1 MSTVQS
7 IERAFSILDVIA
19 ASEVGISV
27 TETSK
32 RVQLPTSTVSRLI
45 MTLEQLGAV
54 ERLEN
59 EHVRIG
65 KRIHSLSQSLTEEE
79 KLIRLAKPIL
89 KDLATSIGEDAALVV
104 PDQFK
109 ARFIA
114 QESGGQVIQVQDWTG
129 SSFAMHSLTAGKLCM
144 AQFNSEELERYFAA
158 FSFKNTSKKALK
170 LLLKDLKQAG
180 LCWSFGDFSEDLN
193 AVSAPIFKAKQ
204 VVAALTLYGPNYRF
218 PDTQQEAI
226 SERIKRKA
234 EYLSKQL
241 S

>member
-19 ASEVGISV
+19 TSEVGISV
-27 TETSK
+27 TETAK

-89 KDLATSIGEDAALVV
+89 KDLATSIGEDSALVV
-104 PDQFK
+104 PNGFE

-129 SSFAMHSLTAGKLCM
+129 SSFAMHNLTAGKLFM
-144 AQFNSEELERYFAA
+144 AQLSSEELERYFSAG
-158 FSFKNTSKKALK
+158 SFDRALQKEFK
-170 LLLKDLKQAG
+170 LLLPTIKKQG

-193 AVSAPIFKAKQ
+193 AVSAPIFKARQ

-218 PDTQQEAI
+218 PDTQQVAI
-226 SERIKRKA
+226 SERIKLKA